1 MMDTVQTISAFLG
14 SFARL
19 RKYVGDRRRSPR
31 RGARFA
37 ARLPVSVSPLRDG
50 EDFVAAPSVEGH
62 TRDQGGGGMTL
73 LLPAMRVGSLYLTD
87 AGGYL
92 GVTVETPE
100 GGVRMLAA
108 PARFEQ
114 ISGDEDGYGYL
125 IGVRIAKMGGEDR
138 ASYLAYLK
146 TLSRNERR
154 AGEGAADA
162 SVGEWGGVTP
172 TYVAEAFERYLRQER
187 AL

>member
-1 MMDTVQTISAFLG
+1 MSGAGKFLS

-19 RKYVGDRRRSPR
+19 RKYVGDRRRAPR
-31 RGARFA
+31 RGARFV

-50 EDFVAAPSVEGH
+50 QDFDPGAQFSLAGS
-62 TRDQGGGGMTL
+62 TRDLSRGGLTL
-73 LLPAMRVGSLYLTD
+73 LLPAMRIGSLYLTD

-92 GVTVETPE
+92 GVTVQTSN

-114 ISGDEDGYGYL
+114 IDGDEDGYVYL
-125 IGVRIAKMGGEDR
+125 IGARILRMGDEDR
-138 ASYLAYLK
+138 AGYLALLK
-146 TLSRNERR
+146 TLSRYERR
-154 AGEGAADA
+154 ADEGAADA
-162 SVGEWGGVTP
+162 SVGEWAGVTP
-172 TYVAEAFERYLRQER
+172 AHVAEAFEKYLRHER

>member
-1 MMDTVQTISAFLG
+1 MSGVAQFLG
-14 SFARL
+14 SLARL
-19 RKYVGDRRRSPR
+19 RKYVGDRRRAPR
-31 RGARFA
+31 RGARFV

-50 EDFVAAPSVEGH
+50 QDFAAAPSIEGC
-62 TRDQGGGGMTL
+62 TRDLGGGGMTL

-87 AGGYL
+87 ADGYL
-92 GVTVETPE
+92 GVTVETPH

-125 IGVRIAKMGGEDR
+125 IGVRIAKIGGEDR

-146 TLSRNERR
+146 TLSRNDRR
-154 AGEGAADA
+154 AGERAADA
-162 SVGEWGGVTP
+162 SFGEWAGVTP
-172 TYVAEAFERYLRQER
+172 SYVAEAFERYLRHER
-187 AL
+187 AR